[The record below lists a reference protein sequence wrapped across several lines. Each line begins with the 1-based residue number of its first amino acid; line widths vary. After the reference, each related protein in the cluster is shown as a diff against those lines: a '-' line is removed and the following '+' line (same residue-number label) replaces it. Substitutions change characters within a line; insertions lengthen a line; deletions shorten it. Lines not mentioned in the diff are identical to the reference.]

1 MYKDREG
8 KITDPLTV
16 LPNILIFYCAEL
28 SGKFDGFGSQ
38 DFHLVPPV
46 LVFGSQQSGGPLQ
59 CIFGMIV
66 QPLYSLQ
73 PKVSCHLN
81 LICLV

>member
-16 LPNILIFYCAEL
+16 HPNILIFYCAEL

-46 LVFGSQQSGGPLQ
+46 LVFDPVLALALRRAIGDPSIGPLEGDLSAQ
-59 CIFGMIV
+59 RTRALRV
-66 QPLYSLQ
+66 
-73 PKVSCHLN
+73 
-81 LICLV
+81 